1 MADPIEALKQAV
13 QFERSALEQ
22 YKIALDNAQHDET
35 REALTGYIQDKEQ
48 KIDTL
53 SWFIMAETGS
63 LETSGETQSESAPAG
78 GEQKGESKCPFSKQ
92 LADMGIDI
100 SQMKPPTFE

>member
-1 MADPIEALKQAV
+1 MADSITALKQAIE
-13 QFERSALEQ
+13 FERSALEKYQ
-22 YKIALDNAQHDET
+22 EALKTATHQET
-35 REALTGYIQDKEQ
+35 REALKGYITDKEQ

-63 LETSGETQSESAPAG
+63 VETSPSES
-78 GEQKGESKCPFSKQ
+78 GEAAEGEKSGASKCPFSKQ

>member
-1 MADPIEALKQAV
+1 MADSIEALKQAV

-22 YKIALDNAQHDET
+22 YRIALDNAQHEET

-63 LETSGETQSESAPAG
+63 LETGGESKSEEAPAE
-78 GEQKGESKCPFSKQ
+78 GEKGASKCPFSKQ

-100 SQMKPPTFE
+100 TQMKPPTFE